1 MKKTNLIKLFSI
13 LLVSVMVISMATMV
27 NAADGNNGFVDM
39 TNSLSSSN
47 SSNSSSTGNNAT
59 NNAATNN
66 ATNNTNKANNTTNN
80 TNKANNTN
88 NSSVYNNT
96 NLPKTGLASSLPIAA
111 LVVVFGISAV
121 YAYKKV
127 SDYKNI

>member
-47 SSNSSSTGNNAT
+47 SSNSSSTGNN
-59 NNAATNN
+59 ATNN